1 MHCEFCRQGLESL
14 CPEAKLSGFT
24 VCLSFGRIPTV
35 ADYRLLQV
43 DGSFQQYAVS
53 FVNHLSKIPDGMKL
67 DDAAPILCAGVTVY
81 KALKQSNAKAGNWVA
96 VRESGTRPVCS
107 LRDSNTDSLN
117 SRSWRWLRTSLY
129 PVRKPH
135 GSQGHCH
142 RCEFP
147 AIRS

>member
-1 MHCEFCRQGLESL
+1 MS
-14 CPEAKLSGFT
+14 
-24 VCLSFGRIPTV
+24 SFGRIPDV
-35 ADYRLLQV
+35 ADYQLLQV

-96 VRESGTRPVCS
+96 VRESAAGPVCS
-107 LRDSNTDSLN
+107 LRDTDTSLN
-117 SRSWRWLRTSLY
+117 SRSWRWFGTSLY
-129 PVRKPH
+129 PIRKPH

-142 RCEFP
+142 RREFP